1 LGFETFFKQSS
12 TLKPIKPGIEMTFK
26 ANLAAIA
33 HSYTNTKPEKN
44 LMLDTIKCQKSL
56 KVSERI
62 ILIVLAKPDEG

>member
-1 LGFETFFKQSS
+1 
-12 TLKPIKPGIEMTFK
+12 MTFK

-62 ILIVLAKPDEG
+62 ILIVLAKLDEG